1 MGDETNDKLADAIS
15 LLNANMIATSSEKT
29 VKNPFFMIET
39 IIALAT
45 PFIGI
50 ALMYADYSVRLDRLE
65 RDIHRFEETK
75 TTVCNR
81 MNVLDSTMNT
91 MRSDLK
97 DINTMTSQHSIQATK
112 RFINLEKKVN
122 K

>member
-1 MGDETNDKLADAIS
+1 MGDETNDKLADTIS
-15 LLNANMIATSSEKT
+15 LLNANILAMNSEKT

-39 IIALAT
+39 ILALLVPIGAL
-45 PFIGI
+45 IGI
-50 ALMYADYSVRLDRLE
+50 YVDYNVRINALE
-65 RDIHRFEETK
+65 KDIKAFEETK

-91 MRSDLK
+91 IRNDMK
-97 DINTMTSQHSIQATK
+97 DINTMTSQHNIQATK

>member
-15 LLNANMIATSSEKT
+15 LLNANIMATVGEQA
-29 VKNPFFMIET
+29 VKNPFFMVET